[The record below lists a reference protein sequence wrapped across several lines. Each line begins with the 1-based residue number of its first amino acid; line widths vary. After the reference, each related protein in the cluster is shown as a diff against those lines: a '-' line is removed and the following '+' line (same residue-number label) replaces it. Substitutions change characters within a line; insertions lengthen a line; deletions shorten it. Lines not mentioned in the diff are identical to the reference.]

1 MRPFAILEFSFMQ
14 LSATI
19 CTTRDQQITGIQT
32 GTMTLTFIL
41 LTSTITTV
49 YYQSC
54 KPGKFK
60 GGTGEGRETTC
71 LLKFK
76 NKNNNKKA
84 ILGKQ

>member
-1 MRPFAILEFSFMQ
+1 MQ

-19 CTTRDQQITGIQT
+19 CTTRDQQITGIET

-41 LTSTITTV
+41 LTSTITIV

-54 KPGKFK
+54 KPDKFK
-60 GGTGEGRETTC
+60 GATGEGSEKTC
-71 LLKFK
+71 LLKLK

-84 ILGKQ
+84 ILRKQ